1 MTGPPQPSR
10 RPWAAHLPW
19 PDFSVGLC
27 RVLQKALLFSDCDL
41 GLDLVSASQ
50 FWQSL
55 LRPKCSPQG
64 SSALQGTGLWVG
76 ARLLKIL

>member
-1 MTGPPQPSR
+1 MGSIP
-10 RPWAAHLPW
+10 PW

-27 RVLQKALLFSDCDL
+27 RVLQKALLLSDYDL

-55 LRPKCSPQG
+55 LRPKCLPG
-64 SSALQGTGLWVG
+64 WGGNNALQRTGLWVG
-76 ARLLKIL
+76 TRLLKIP